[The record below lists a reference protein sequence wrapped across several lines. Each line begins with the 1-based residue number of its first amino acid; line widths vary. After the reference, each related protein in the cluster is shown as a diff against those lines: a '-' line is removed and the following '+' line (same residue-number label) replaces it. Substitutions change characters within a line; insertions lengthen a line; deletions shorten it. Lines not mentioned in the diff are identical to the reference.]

1 MNNIKPQDMQ
11 VFEILNEISD
21 LQEDNLKVQLLKTKY
36 YDHTPLHR
44 ILKMNFCKTI
54 VPMLPEGTPP
64 YNRNE
69 NADGPNQSS
78 LWQFIRVF
86 PIIVKSQQS
95 IKMKS
100 LQIENMFIEMLEA
113 VDSKEADVICLA
125 KDKNLETQY
134 QVSCDIVTKAFP
146 MLNIESTGRVVEEP
160 SDEDKAMN
168 MLERAERLKAQAK
181 DLNAQ
186 AKDLIK
192 KAKELSS

>member
-21 LQEDNLKVQLLKTKY
+21 LQDDNLKVQLLKTKY

-86 PIIVKSQQS
+86 PVIVKSQQS
-95 IKMKS
+95 VKMKS

-134 QVSCDIVTKAFP
+134 QVSCDVVTKAFP
-146 MLNIESTGRVVEEP
+146 MLNIKDTGKVVEEP

-168 MLERAERLKAQAK
+168 MLERAERLKSQAK
-181 DLNAQ
+181 DFNAQ

>member
-21 LQEDNLKVQLLKTKY
+21 LQNDDLKIELLKTKY

-54 VPMLPEGTPP
+54 IPMLPEGVPP

-69 NADGPNQSS
+69 AADGPNQSS
-78 LWQFIRVF
+78 LWNFVRIF
-86 PIIVKSQQS
+86 PVIVKSQQS
-95 IKMKS
+95 IKMKP

-113 VDSKEADVICLA
+113 VDSKEADVVCLA
-125 KDKNLETQY
+125 KDKNLETEY
-134 QVSCDIVTKAFP
+134 QLSCDVVTKAFP
-146 MLNIESTGRVVEEP
+146 MLKIEETGRVVEEL
-160 SDEDKAMN
+160 SNEDKAMK
-168 MLERAERLKAQAK
+168 MLEKAERLKSQAK
-181 DLNAQ
+181 EYNNE